1 MNRTIKFRAWDKKE
15 EMFDY
20 DMFVDFEGDV
30 WYYAEIKYDTPNTEI
45 DYNNSENRYELM
57 QYTGFKDK
65 NGTEIYEGDI
75 VLDKLNNEYGEV
87 VFDEG
92 CFLVLWQEG
101 QNTVYQ
107 ATREFYIEVVGN
119 VGGFYPSGYAYSP
132 DSTFTVEIEEPIT
145 EDTVFKCL
153 LEIIDGELVYIR
165 NKKTIKES
173 VKDDTDRFYALVNGK
188 LELVWER
195 DGE

>member
-1 MNRTIKFRAWDKKE
+1 MLKTIKTTKQMRLDELIKHVWDNDFSMKGFMVFKSDCDKFEVRISSHMLDYVWDKSSK
-15 EMFDY
+15 F
-20 DMFVDFEGDV
+20 
-30 WYYAEIKYDTPNTEI
+30 
-45 DYNNSENRYELM
+45 SSLNR
-57 QYTGFKDK
+57 G
-65 NGTEIYEGDI
+65 I
-75 VLDKLNNEYGEV
+75 
-87 VFDEG
+87 
-92 CFLVLWQEG
+92 
-101 QNTVYQ
+101 
-107 ATREFYIEVVGN
+107 
-119 VGGFYPSGYAYSP
+119 
-132 DSTFTVEIEEPIT
+132 TFTVEVEEELT